1 MSGLY
6 ENQKTIRQIKSMIHD
21 NKPKDGE
28 ATYYF
33 VVGYPRS
40 DIGKGTLVAQLLSA
54 SPNSNA
60 IKFDGLLNTNEN
72 GRHTAAGHD
81 DFGIYEQFNTGK
93 SWGREHYLLGGELY
107 QEFIALYGENE
118 NLQINPHLSYFVENK
133 IHEMWQKS
141 GKPQHFYI
149 EIGGLIADPEVD
161 PLFTPIMQ
169 RMQDSNIGKTILL
182 TELQYGD
189 YIKTKTVQDAYRT
202 LVSRQIKPWM
212 IVMREPL
219 EVGEISYDE
228 RLEFERVVST
238 KLHTV
243 FNNRI
248 ERIISV
254 PYFDDIA
261 QYTEYIR
268 ERYVP
273 YISDIGSS
281 KVFIATSNDSKF
293 DDFRIYL
300 GDDYELASPKTENV
314 KIDIPEGIDSIEDN
328 AIAKARAYA
337 VKTGMIA
344 LGDDTGFFIKELR
357 GEPGVALRRW
367 GGELPES
374 TDNKT
379 FWEFLQNKTK
389 DLDNLDCYFRQCV
402 AIATPQGEVE
412 VIYNVNNGYLNKE
425 KLQKPY
431 NGSGYPLGAAF
442 ESYNRD
448 KTWDEMSD
456 EEKKEFDKRFID
468 EIRAKIARFSSVQ

>member
-81 DFGIYEQFNTGK
+81 DFGIYEQFNAGK

-169 RMQDSNIGKTILL
+169 RIKIVILAKQFSLPNCSMATILRL
-182 TELQYGD
+182 
-189 YIKTKTVQDAYRT
+189 KPSRT
-202 LVSRQIKPWM
+202 P
-212 IVMREPL
+212 
-219 EVGEISYDE
+219 
-228 RLEFERVVST
+228 
-238 KLHTV
+238 
-243 FNNRI
+243 
-248 ERIISV
+248 
-254 PYFDDIA
+254 IA
-261 QYTEYIR
+261 HLFR
-268 ERYVP
+268 
-273 YISDIGSS
+273 GKSS
-281 KVFIATSNDSKF
+281 H
-293 DDFRIYL
+293 
-300 GDDYELASPKTENV
+300 G
-314 KIDIPEGIDSIEDN
+314 
-328 AIAKARAYA
+328 
-337 VKTGMIA
+337 
-344 LGDDTGFFIKELR
+344 
-357 GEPGVALRRW
+357 
-367 GGELPES
+367 
-374 TDNKT
+374 
-379 FWEFLQNKTK
+379 
-389 DLDNLDCYFRQCV
+389 
-402 AIATPQGEVE
+402 
-412 VIYNVNNGYLNKE
+412 
-425 KLQKPY
+425 
-431 NGSGYPLGAAF
+431 
-442 ESYNRD
+442 
-448 KTWDEMSD
+448 
-456 EEKKEFDKRFID
+456 
-468 EIRAKIARFSSVQ
+468 